1 MSGPGLSWKRRICVG
16 RMGLVEMKKNNK
28 YSYIQGT
35 STTDHGSRT
44 YEIQGAR
51 LPSVTTILAKTQDDQ
66 YIRQWRQK
74 VGYDEATR
82 IKNRS
87 SLRGSAMHKFIEK
100 HIKEYGYEDL
110 TPVGQEA
117 KPMAQKIIEIG
128 LTPITHYYGSE
139 VTLHY
144 PGLYAGATDL
154 VCEHNGMDTI
164 VDFKQANRP
173 KQREWIDDYFLQIA
187 AYAMAHDHVY
197 GSKIRQGVIMICT
210 TDRYYQEFKIQDG
223 DLRREKHK
231 FLKRL
236 DSYYYLKQ
244 NHKEEANIDTK
255 NLIEE
260 FEKESQKLDKAKK
273 GGMARKL

>member
-1 MSGPGLSWKRRICVG
+1 
-16 RMGLVEMKKNNK
+16 MKKNKK
-28 YSYIQGT
+28 YNYVPAT
-35 STTDHGSRT
+35 RHDDHGSRT
-44 YEIQGAR
+44 YEVSGLR
-51 LPSVTTILAKTQDDQ
+51 LPSVTTVLAKTKNQ
-66 YIRQWRQK
+66 YYINKWKEK
-74 VGYDEATR
+74 VGEQEAER
-82 IKNRS
+82 IKNYAS
-87 SLRGSAMHKFIEK
+87 KRGTAMHKFIEK
-100 HIKEYGYEDL
+100 YLKESGYADL
-110 TPVGQEA
+110 TPIGQEA
-117 KPMAQKIIEIG
+117 KPMAPKIIEIG
-128 LTPITHYYGSE
+128 LAPITHYYGSE